1 MSYIQLTY
9 GNICSIIKIQ
19 NIDAHPILPPGRQ
32 ERSMSLPP
40 GVMSFVITL
49 GNEIDV
55 DSSCMLCCHIE
66 V

>member
-1 MSYIQLTY
+1 MFYNKNTEHRRASYFT
-9 GNICSIIKIQ
+9 
-19 NIDAHPILPPGRQ
+19 PGRQ